1 MLNNMF
7 FPKLKPPFL
16 SQLKNLISDLEGV
29 GSDWFL
35 SVLLT
40 LLPTFPECREQTS
53 QKLCI
58 KVHRSPHKKALQSQ
72 MTPLPSIPLH
82 NLTSKDLLYLS
93 KRNVTWKRPTL
104 LLKPCSY
111 KGYMVRVLTI

>member
-1 MLNNMF
+1 MLNNIF

-58 KVHRSPHKKALQSQ
+58 KVHRSPHKSLTKSNDPSALYPSSQPDIQRFTVPFQEKCDLEKAYPALETLQ
-72 MTPLPSIPLH
+72 L
-82 NLTSKDLLYLS
+82 
-93 KRNVTWKRPTL
+93 
-104 LLKPCSY
+104 
-111 KGYMVRVLTI
+111 